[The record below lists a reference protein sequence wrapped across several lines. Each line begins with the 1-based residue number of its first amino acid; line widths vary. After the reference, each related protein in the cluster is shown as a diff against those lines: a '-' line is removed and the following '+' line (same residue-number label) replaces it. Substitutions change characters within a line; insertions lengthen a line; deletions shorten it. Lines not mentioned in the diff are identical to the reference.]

1 MYELLGALAF
11 ATLISG
17 YVLAVVFIRHDD
29 DGTDDEQHAVRHGE
43 GKSLPPASAPPAS
56 ARRS

>member
-29 DGTDDEQHAVRHGE
+29 DGTDEQPAVRHEE
-43 GKSLPPASAPPAS
+43 GNSLPPASAPPAS